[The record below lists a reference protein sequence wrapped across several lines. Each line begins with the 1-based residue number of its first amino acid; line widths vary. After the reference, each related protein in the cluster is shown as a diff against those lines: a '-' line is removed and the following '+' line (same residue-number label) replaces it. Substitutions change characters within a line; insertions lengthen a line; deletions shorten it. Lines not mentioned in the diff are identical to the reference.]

1 MFIFSRTLLRVQEQ
15 DSVAASKH
23 KVLFVK
29 LTSSVDTYIYL
40 WLPYMQDLNSVAKR
54 DHTVVITSGIVCG
67 LIQISPIV
75 NLPVFQASYYI
86 GQYVHTHTY
95 ILSHVYV

>member
-1 MFIFSRTLLRVQEQ
+1 M
-15 DSVAASKH
+15 AASKH

-29 LTSSVDTYIYL
+29 LASSADTYIHL
-40 WLPYMQDLNSVAKR
+40 WSPYVQGLTSMAKQ
-54 DHTVVITSGIVCG
+54 DHTAVITSGIVCG

-75 NLPVFQASYYI
+75 NLPVFQAPYYI

-95 ILSHVYV
+95 ILTQVYV